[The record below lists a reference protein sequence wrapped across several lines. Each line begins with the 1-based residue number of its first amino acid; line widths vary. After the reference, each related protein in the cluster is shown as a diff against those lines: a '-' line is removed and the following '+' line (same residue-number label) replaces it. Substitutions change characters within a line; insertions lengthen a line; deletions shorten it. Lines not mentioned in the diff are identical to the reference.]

1 MAIYD
6 FYVKPVTRYNRLTMS
21 SGSDPDARVMAELSI
36 LSRKRV
42 VQHVGLTFPWVGRRS
57 SPEMFGLINRRSIS
71 VTSKTG
77 CPNSLLLIQTIHLL
91 NIYI

>member
-42 VQHVGLTFPWVGRRS
+42 VQHVGLTFPWVGRRT
-57 SPEMFGLINRRSIS
+57 SPEMFGLINRRSICFIRKP
-71 VTSKTG
+71 VA
-77 CPNSLLLIQTIHLL
+77 PIL
-91 NIYI
+91 YF